1 MAKNIIK
8 EKINEALKLLKERE
22 AEVLKMRFGIE
33 DGNEHTL
40 REIAKQFGVTP
51 SRIGQIEAKALRRL
65 KHPTR
70 RRELK
75 KIYDKLGPKE
85 IYNNLNPAT
94 KLLFCIFGFWD
105 FEKLIEIVKKTIKE
119 FPEIHHKLEGLKEFK
134 SMLNKEILD
143 LEKKL
148 KELYDE

>member
-1 MAKNIIK
+1 MAKNLIK

-40 REIAKQFGVTP
+40 TEIAKQFGVTN
-51 SRIGQIEAKALRRL
+51 SRIGQIQAKALRRL
-65 KHPTR
+65 YYRTR
-70 RRELK
+70 PQELK
-75 KIYDKLGPKE
+75 KIYDKLTQKE

-94 KLLFCIFGFWD
+94 KLLFCIFGCWNL
-105 FEKLIEIVKKTIKE
+105 EKWIKIVKEIIKE
-119 FPEIHHKLEGLKEFK
+119 FPDFHNKLENLKEFK